1 MLVPKDFVIYGD
13 MKVITIQGKT
23 KLSSLIVR
31 TYQLKNTMNLFLY
44 IQITE
49 NSEDVK
55 FNNPIISSIKERNL
69 DLTIYDIDNHSE
81 PFIIGYAN
89 KLLSEATK
97 TILLIETNQQSSF
110 PKLMSLLTY
119 VLDNPKGIEIIIKG
133 NNLKLEKML
142 SIFSNFWVSE
152 TAYEIEQIEQ
162 LITKFL

>member
-1 MLVPKDFVIYGD
+1 

-49 NSEDVK
+49 NSEEVK

-142 SIFSNFWVSE
+142 SIFSNLRVSE
-152 TAYEIEQIEQ
+152 TASEIEQIEQ

>member
-1 MLVPKDFVIYGD
+1 
-13 MKVITIQGKT
+13 
-23 KLSSLIVR
+23 
-31 TYQLKNTMNLFLY
+31 MNLFLY

-55 FNNPIISSIKERNL
+55 FNNPTISKIKEKNL

-89 KLLSEATK
+89 KLLFEATK
-97 TILLIETNQQSSF
+97 IILLIETNQQSSF
-110 PKLMSLLTY
+110 PKLMPLLTY
-119 VLDNPKGIEIIIKG
+119 VLDNPEGIEIIIKG

-142 SIFSNFWVSE
+142 SIFSNFRVSE

-162 LITKFL
+162 IITKFL